1 MEMEL
6 VLKTSPKSDKNMVK
20 NEAFTDE
27 TILTKTDKPTKPY
40 ISRVISGNFTVFLE
54 TITIT
59 IKITMRNVIIN
70 YKIFQVITVLSR
82 DSSST
87 VTEEVSR

>member
-1 MEMEL
+1 
-6 VLKTSPKSDKNMVK
+6 MVK

-59 IKITMRNVIIN
+59 IKITVRNVIIN
-70 YKIFQVITVLSR
+70 YKIFQVFTVLSR

>member
-1 MEMEL
+1 
-6 VLKTSPKSDKNMVK
+6 MVK

>member
-1 MEMEL
+1 
-6 VLKTSPKSDKNMVK
+6 MVK

-40 ISRVISGNFTVFLE
+40 ISRLISGNFTVFLE

-59 IKITMRNVIIN
+59 IKITVRNVIIN
-70 YKIFQVITVLSR
+70 YKIFQVFTVLSR

>member
-6 VLKTSPKSDKNMVK
+6 VLKTSRKSDKNMVK

-87 VTEEVSR
+87 VTGEVSR

>member
-6 VLKTSPKSDKNMVK
+6 VLKTSPKSDKIMVK

>member
-1 MEMEL
+1 
-6 VLKTSPKSDKNMVK
+6 MVK

-40 ISRVISGNFTVFLE
+40 FSNLAYLILRKKRVIPENFTVFLE

-70 YKIFQVITVLSR
+70 YKIFQVIAVLSR

>member
-1 MEMEL
+1 
-6 VLKTSPKSDKNMVK
+6 MVK

-40 ISRVISGNFTVFLE
+40 ISRVISGILQFFLE

-59 IKITMRNVIIN
+59 IEITVRNVIIN
-70 YKIFQVITVLSR
+70 YKIFQVFTVLSR

>member
-1 MEMEL
+1 
-6 VLKTSPKSDKNMVK
+6 MVK

-59 IKITMRNVIIN
+59 IKITMRNVIVN

>member
-1 MEMEL
+1 
-6 VLKTSPKSDKNMVK
+6 MVK

-59 IKITMRNVIIN
+59 IKITVRKVIIN
-70 YKIFQVITVLSR
+70 YKTFQVFTVLSR

>member
-1 MEMEL
+1 MKQYWQKQTNQQNPIFKGWFLE
-6 VLKTSPKSDKNMVK
+6 
-20 NEAFTDE
+20 
-27 TILTKTDKPTKPY
+27 ILQ
-40 ISRVISGNFTVFLE
+40 FFLE

-59 IKITMRNVIIN
+59 IKITMKNVIIN

-87 VTEEVSR
+87 VTGEVSR

>member
-1 MEMEL
+1 
-6 VLKTSPKSDKNMVK
+6 MVK

-40 ISRVISGNFTVFLE
+40 ISSVISGNFTVFFLE

-59 IKITMRNVIIN
+59 IKITMKNVIIN
-70 YKIFQVITVLSR
+70 YKIFQVIAVLSR

-87 VTEEVSR
+87 VTGEVSR

>member
-1 MEMEL
+1 
-6 VLKTSPKSDKNMVK
+6 MVK

-59 IKITMRNVIIN
+59 IKITVRNVIIN

-87 VTEEVSR
+87 VTGEVSR

>member
-1 MEMEL
+1 
-6 VLKTSPKSDKNMVK
+6 MVK

-40 ISRVISGNFTVFLE
+40 ISRVISGNVTVFLE
-54 TITIT
+54 TISIA

-87 VTEEVSR
+87 VTEEVS

>member
-1 MEMEL
+1 
-6 VLKTSPKSDKNMVK
+6 MVK

-59 IKITMRNVIIN
+59 IKITVRKVIIN
-70 YKIFQVITVLSR
+70 YKIFQVFTVLSR

>member
-6 VLKTSPKSDKNMVK
+6 VLKTSRKSDKNMVK

-40 ISRVISGNFTVFLE
+40 ISRVISGNVTVFLE
-54 TITIT
+54 TISIA

-87 VTEEVSR
+87 VTEEVSW

>member
-6 VLKTSPKSDKNMVK
+6 VLKTSRKSDKNMVK

-40 ISRVISGNFTVFLE
+40 ISRVISGNFTVFF
-54 TITIT
+54 
-59 IKITMRNVIIN
+59 RNYYYHYQN
-70 YKIFQVITVLSR
+70 NHEKRYYKLQDFSG
-82 DSSST
+82 DYCAF
-87 VTEEVSR
+87 